1 MGAFG
6 GADPRASRAAG
17 MNAADMTAMTSATRP
32 EVAWS
37 ALAGRWD
44 TSGAAWNRP
53 VAECLVRK
61 AGLRPGMSVLDAGC
75 GAGAATLPA
84 ARAVLPGGM
93 VTGIDSAA
101 GMIVRARREAAQ
113 AGISNV
119 IFACEDA
126 SALPYPASSFDA
138 VVSSLAL
145 AYLPRPAQALHGW
158 HYLLLPGGTLAFSWT
173 QAEDPAWTAVFEAV
187 NAFLPP
193 DLPLDPRR
201 TGARRWS
208 AAEAA
213 HMLPPDMDV
222 STAIEPVTTCY
233 TSAGHWW
240 ASAWTQAPGRTWS
253 HIPRSA
259 RGDAR
264 RAAFAVLAG
273 LTGRDR
279 SLQRTRAVGYAVAR
293 RVG

>member
-1 MGAFG
+1 MNASGA
-6 GADPRASRAAG
+6 ADPRA
-17 MNAADMTAMTSATRP
+17 MTAMTSAIRP

-37 ALAGRWD
+37 ALASRWD
-44 TSGAAWNRP
+44 SSGAAWNRP
-53 VAECLVRK
+53 VAECLVRR

-84 ARAVLPGGM
+84 ARAVFPGGM
-93 VTGIDSAA
+93 VTGVDSAA
-101 GMIVRARREAAQ
+101 AMIVRARREAAQ
-113 AGISNV
+113 AGIKNV
-119 IFACEDA
+119 IFTCEDA

-158 HYLLLPGGTLAFSWT
+158 HYLTVPGGALAFSWT

-193 DLPLDPRR
+193 DLPLDLRR
-201 TGARRWS
+201 LAYPRRWS
-208 AAEAA
+208 AAEAEQ
-213 HMLPPDMDV
+213 MLPPDMDV
-222 STAIEPVTTCY
+222 STAIEPVITCY
-233 TSAGHWW
+233 MSASHWW
-240 ASAWTQAPGRTWS
+240 ASAWTQAPALTWS

-273 LTGRDR
+273 LTARDG
-279 SLQRTRAVGYAVAR
+279 SLQRTRAVGYTVAR
-293 RVG
+293 RVA